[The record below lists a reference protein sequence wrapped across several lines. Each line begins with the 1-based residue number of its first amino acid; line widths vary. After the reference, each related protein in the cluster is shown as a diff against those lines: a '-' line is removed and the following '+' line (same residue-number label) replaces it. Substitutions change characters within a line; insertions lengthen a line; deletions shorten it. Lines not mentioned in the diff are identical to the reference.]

1 MGIEKQYGEEER
13 LELLVCEYIKTKRHE
28 FVIRVAQAKG
38 VNDWL
43 PEFVSELL
51 FYGQYRYRSKIV
63 SSVDGKRVISVNRV
77 ITDSDL
83 ESVRSFLKDVLKDIG
98 DYVLLDSSWYN
109 GTEENLIRVLNAI
122 EEYCIGIIK
131 IEK

>member
-51 FYGQYRYRSKIV
+51 FYGQYRYRSK
-63 SSVDGKRVISVNRV
+63 SN
-77 ITDSDL
+77 
-83 ESVRSFLKDVLKDIG
+83 
-98 DYVLLDSSWYN
+98 
-109 GTEENLIRVLNAI
+109 
-122 EEYCIGIIK
+122 
-131 IEK
+131 